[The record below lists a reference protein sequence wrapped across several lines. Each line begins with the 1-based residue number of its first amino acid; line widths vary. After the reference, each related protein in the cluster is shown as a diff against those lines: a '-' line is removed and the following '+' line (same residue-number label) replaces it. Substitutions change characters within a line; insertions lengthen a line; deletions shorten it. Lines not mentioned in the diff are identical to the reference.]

1 VIQSVEPANKDGV
14 VRTIATNLRLSNL
27 TDAEEAYHAVV
38 NAVERVPY
46 SNLENMKRLHRL
58 LIQVNPKVADVRVE
72 SVIDNSFI
80 SKLESSGYIQ
90 SVYKKK

>member
-1 VIQSVEPANKDGV
+1 
-14 VRTIATNLRLSNL
+14 
-27 TDAEEAYHAVV
+27 
-38 NAVERVPY
+38 VPY

-58 LIQVNPKVADVRVE
+58 LIQVNPKVADVKVE

-90 SVYKKK
+90 SVYKKR